1 MCAGSRIRMTSAP
14 PIRLVIGCDTDPDRL
29 DFGGI
34 AFDRGSS
41 PQVWN
46 GVARVPH
53 LRERL
58 EGIHDSRGR
67 RPAVTWF
74 LRCDE
79 QIRATEGSYD
89 AALHRFADLWRQL
102 EEAGD
107 EIGWHP
113 HFWRLQPDGRV
124 WFHEIDDE
132 EFQRTMLREAHA
144 AFVAARGSKPASV
157 RMGWDYHSN
166 ASMETLSE
174 LGIRIDL
181 SALPYQSFAGA
192 RDDRGASFAGF
203 YDWSTT
209 GTLPYHPSAADY
221 RLPGEGDRLAILAL
235 PQNLLRSRLA
245 AVLAEA
251 RGALRDRSPA
261 RLMRA
266 LSPNAPAAHS
276 TVKICSPPF
285 LFRSMVTD
293 VLRRGED
300 WIVTYFHPDELL
312 DRKGSFVNDV
322 IHRLSYFVENV
333 RTVVRVASRHG
344 RPVHFLT
351 AAQAAEE
358 LGAPPGD

>member
-1 MCAGSRIRMTSAP
+1 MTSGG

-46 GVARVPH
+46 GLARIPRLH
-53 LRERL
+53 ERL
-58 EGIHDSRGR
+58 DGIADSRGR

-79 QIRATEGSYD
+79 QIRVTEGSYD

-102 EEAGD
+102 EDAGD
-107 EIGWHP
+107 EIAWHP

-144 AFVAARGSKPASV
+144 AFVAARGSVPASV

-166 ASMETLSE
+166 ASMGTLSE
-174 LGIRIDL
+174 LGVRIDL
-181 SALPYQSFAGA
+181 SALPYQSFAGS
-192 RDDRGASFAGF
+192 RDDRGASFAGL

-221 RLPGEGDRLAILAL
+221 RRPAGRDGLDILEL

-245 AVLAEA
+245 ALLAEA

-261 RLMRA
+261 RLVRA
-266 LSPNAPAAHS
+266 LSPGAPAVHS

-285 LFRSMVTD
+285 LFRSMVAD
-293 VLRRGED
+293 VMRRGED
-300 WIVTYFHPDELL
+300 WVVTYFHPDELL
-312 DRKGSFVNDV
+312 DRKGSIVNDV
-322 IHRLSYFVENV
+322 IHRLSYFVANV
-333 RTVVRVASRHG
+333 RTVVRMAERGG
-344 RPVHFLT
+344 REVRFLT
-351 AAQAAEE
+351 AAQAAAE
-358 LGAPPGD
+358 LDARSGD